1 MKKTLMI
8 AALVA
13 ASAVPAMPSF
23 AADVAEAPSVDAKC
37 VVFPLLPDCAAQWND
52 YWNSKGLHVTT
63 PIAWWTCAR
72 AEDGSKHLLDCD
84 SN

>member
-1 MKKTLMI
+1 MKKTLAI
-8 AALVA
+8 AAQSGSSGSTKHLPSTASASTITTSAAATGNAVA
-13 ASAVPAMPSF
+13 AAIS
-23 AADVAEAPSVDAKC
+23 
-37 VVFPLLPDCAAQWND
+37 AAQWND

-63 PIAWWTCAR
+63 PIAWWTCAK